1 MLGNSNRTLVL
12 AIIIIAVGIIF
23 SLKLFVIQVVDS
35 SYKFSADNNSRRK
48 IIVYPARGV
57 VTDRNGKLLV
67 SNQAVYDIMV
77 TPRELAPF
85 DSVDFCNSLGISMNG
100 LRGLFVDLKKGIR
113 SKKYHNIRLLFF

>member
-1 MLGNSNRTLVL
+1 M
-12 AIIIIAVGIIF
+12 IAVGIIF

-35 SYKFSADNNSRRK
+35 SYKFSADNNSRPK

-85 DSVDFCNSLGISMNG
+85 D
-100 LRGLFVDLKKGIR
+100 
-113 SKKYHNIRLLFF
+113 